1 MERVSNTVLLD
12 AQVFEKISNDTN
24 KIVAEQFQY
33 PVELLEYTLNDE
45 QTFKTLFNI
54 FQNAHKF
61 KIASHSSMDAETYE
75 YEKIPFL
82 EAIEVARDKG
92 LIKLNRITYSR
103 YKTLL
108 DLISYGILKK
118 QIQNKTIQAKV
129 DGITYNI
136 PANKIVELLELD
148 TKTLDDYINTP
159 NRKGSISK
167 EAFLYIVRRFIIR
180 EELMDNFIFPENIEK
195 RITDIVNYEILDFES
210 QNTYLSDENS
220 LTSKT
225 NLNPELIEA
234 ITKDIPANYSTLEKA
249 IFIYIKM
256 CKILSYNDE
265 FFAAKQRGLAAEKH
279 RMIDYIET
287 ISPQFPEVVCYEFNA
302 IYAKMLHSL
311 GINFQ
316 RECFS
321 WKNKYGDGHENL
333 SFRVGKYIIEADS
346 SRHILTGDLFNAK
359 VGNSIKG
366 LKCRNQNFDTY
377 MDFDEILRKV
387 YKDIKKED
395 KSTFSEALKE
405 YEELTNAKQAHIP
418 FNTRFDLFL
427 EKIRTSSFKGLNI
440 MSYILRLVNV
450 LFTEEEREHYI
461 DFEIIRDNNPKD
473 EDKIVAT
480 CGIITMNE
488 KGILKD
494 EEHNKYY
501 IYINGEL
508 KRILKRTLIRNII
521 TGTLGFI
528 DSEEQYIPGIR

>member
-61 KIASHSSMDAETYE
+61 KIASDSSMDAETYE

-118 QIQNKTIQAKV
+118 QLQNKTIQTKV

-136 PANKIVELLELD
+136 PANKIIEFLELD

-210 QNTYLSDENS
+210 QNTYLSDGNS

-346 SRHILTGDLFNAK
+346 SRQILTGDLFNAK

-427 EKIRTSSFKGLNI
+427 EKIRTSSFNGLNI

>member
-61 KIASHSSMDAETYE
+61 KIASDSSMDDETYE

-108 DLISYGILKK
+108 DLIGYGILKK
-118 QIQNKTIQAKV
+118 QLQNKTIQAKV

-136 PANKIVELLELD
+136 PANKIIEFLELD

-346 SRHILTGDLFNAK
+346 SRQILTGDLFNAK

-427 EKIRTSSFKGLNI
+427 EKIRTSSFNGLNI

>member
-61 KIASHSSMDAETYE
+61 KIASDSSMDDETYE

-118 QIQNKTIQAKV
+118 QLQNKTIQTKV

-136 PANKIVELLELD
+136 PANKIIEFLELD

-225 NLNPELIEA
+225 TLNPELIEA

-346 SRHILTGDLFNAK
+346 SRQILTGDLFNAK

>member
-24 KIVAEQFQY
+24 KIVTGQFQY
-33 PVELLEYTLNDE
+33 SVELLEYTLNDE
-45 QTFKTLFNI
+45 QTFKTLFNL
-54 FQNAHKF
+54 FQNVHKF
-61 KIASHSSMDAETYE
+61 KIASNSSADDETYE

-118 QIQNKTIQAKV
+118 QLQNKTIQAKV

-136 PANKIVELLELD
+136 PANKIIEFLELD
-148 TKTLDDYINTP
+148 TKNLDDYINTP

-180 EELMDNFIFPENIEK
+180 EKLMDNFIFPENIEK

-346 SRHILTGDLFNAK
+346 SRQILTGDLFNAK

-377 MDFDEILRKV
+377 MEFDEILRKV

-418 FNTRFDLFL
+418 FNTRFDIFL
-427 EKIRTSSFKGLNI
+427 EKIRTSSFNGLNI

-450 LFTEEEREHYI
+450 LFNEEEREHYI

>member
-45 QTFKTLFNI
+45 QTFKTLFNL
-54 FQNAHKF
+54 FQNVHKF
-61 KIASHSSMDAETYE
+61 KIASDSSMDDETYE

-108 DLISYGILKK
+108 DLIGYGILKK
-118 QIQNKTIQAKV
+118 QLQNKTIQAKV

-136 PANKIVELLELD
+136 PANKIIEFLELD

-180 EELMDNFIFPENIEK
+180 EELMDNFIFPKNIEK

-249 IFIYIKM
+249 IYIYIKM

-321 WKNKYGDGHENL
+321 WKNKYGDGHEKL

-346 SRHILTGDLFNAK
+346 SRQILTGDLFNAK

-427 EKIRTSSFKGLNI
+427 EKIRTSSFNGLNI

>member
-61 KIASHSSMDAETYE
+61 KIASDSSMDAETYE

-118 QIQNKTIQAKV
+118 QLQNKTIQAKV

-136 PANKIVELLELD
+136 PANKIVELLEFD
-148 TKTLDDYINTP
+148 TKTLNDYINTP

-167 EAFLYIVRRFIIR
+167 EAFLYIVRRLIIR

-210 QNTYLSDENS
+210 QNTYLSDGNS

-346 SRHILTGDLFNAK
+346 SRQILTGDLFNAK

-427 EKIRTSSFKGLNI
+427 EKIRTSSFNGLNI

>member
-61 KIASHSSMDAETYE
+61 KIASDSSMDAETYE

-118 QIQNKTIQAKV
+118 QLQNKTIQTKV

-136 PANKIVELLELD
+136 PANKIIEFLELD

-346 SRHILTGDLFNAK
+346 SRKILTGDLFNAK

>member
-61 KIASHSSMDAETYE
+61 KIASDSSMDDETYE

-118 QIQNKTIQAKV
+118 QLQNKTIQTKV

-136 PANKIVELLELD
+136 PANKIIEFLELD
-148 TKTLDDYINTP
+148 TKTIDDYINTP

-210 QNTYLSDENS
+210 QNTYLSDGNS

-225 NLNPELIEA
+225 NLNPKLIEA

-346 SRHILTGDLFNAK
+346 SRQILTGDLFNAK

-427 EKIRTSSFKGLNI
+427 EKIRASSFNGLNI

>member
-24 KIVAEQFQY
+24 KIVTGQFQY
-33 PVELLEYTLNDE
+33 SVELLEYTLNDE
-45 QTFKTLFNI
+45 QTFKTLFNL
-54 FQNAHKF
+54 FQNVHKF
-61 KIASHSSMDAETYE
+61 KIASDSSMDDETYE

-118 QIQNKTIQAKV
+118 QLQNKTIQAKV

-136 PANKIVELLELD
+136 PANKIIEFLELD
-148 TKTLDDYINTP
+148 AKTLDDYINTP

-249 IFIYIKM
+249 IYIYIKM

-346 SRHILTGDLFNAK
+346 SRQILTGDLFNAK

-418 FNTRFDLFL
+418 FNTRFDIFL
-427 EKIRTSSFKGLNI
+427 EKIRTSSFNGLNI

-450 LFTEEEREHYI
+450 LFSEEEREYYI

>member
-61 KIASHSSMDAETYE
+61 KIASDSSMDAETYE

-118 QIQNKTIQAKV
+118 QLQNKTIQAKV

-210 QNTYLSDENS
+210 QNTYLSDGNS

-346 SRHILTGDLFNAK
+346 SRKILTGDLFNAK
-359 VGNSIKG
+359 VGSSIKG

-405 YEELTNAKQAHIP
+405 YEELTNAKQARIP

-427 EKIRTSSFKGLNI
+427 EKIRTSSFNGLNI

>member
-45 QTFKTLFNI
+45 QTFKTLFNL
-54 FQNAHKF
+54 FQNVHKF
-61 KIASHSSMDAETYE
+61 KIASDSSMDDETYE

-118 QIQNKTIQAKV
+118 QLQNKTIQAKV

-136 PANKIVELLELD
+136 PANKIIEFLELD

-159 NRKGSISK
+159 NRKESISK

-180 EELMDNFIFPENIEK
+180 EKLMDNFIFPENIEK

-249 IFIYIKM
+249 IYIYIKM

-279 RMIDYIET
+279 RMIDYIEN

-311 GINFQ
+311 GINFH

-321 WKNKYGDGHENL
+321 WKNKYGDGHEIL

-346 SRHILTGDLFNAK
+346 SRQILTGDLFNAK

-405 YEELTNAKQAHIP
+405 YEELTNTKQAHIP
-418 FNTRFDLFL
+418 FNTRFDIFL
-427 EKIRTSSFKGLNI
+427 EKIRTSSFNGLNI

>member
-61 KIASHSSMDAETYE
+61 KIASDSSMDAETYE

-118 QIQNKTIQAKV
+118 QLQNKTIQAKV

-210 QNTYLSDENS
+210 QNTYLSDGNS

-427 EKIRTSSFKGLNI
+427 EKIRTSSFNGLNI

-528 DSEEQYIPGIR
+528 DSKEQYIPGIR

>member
-61 KIASHSSMDAETYE
+61 KIASDSSMDDETYE

-118 QIQNKTIQAKV
+118 QLQNKTIQTKV

-136 PANKIVELLELD
+136 PANKIIEFLELD
-148 TKTLDDYINTP
+148 TKTLNDYINTP

-167 EAFLYIVRRFIIR
+167 EAFLYIVRRLIIR

-346 SRHILTGDLFNAK
+346 SRQILTGDLFNAK

-405 YEELTNAKQAHIP
+405 YEALTNAKQAHIP

-427 EKIRTSSFKGLNI
+427 EKIRTSSFNGLNI

>member
-61 KIASHSSMDAETYE
+61 KIASDSSMDDETYE

-118 QIQNKTIQAKV
+118 QLQNKTIQTKV

-136 PANKIVELLELD
+136 PANKIIELLELD
-148 TKTLDDYINTP
+148 TKTLNDYINTP

-167 EAFLYIVRRFIIR
+167 EAFLYIVRRLIIR

-346 SRHILTGDLFNAK
+346 SRQILTGDLFNAK

-427 EKIRTSSFKGLNI
+427 EKIRTSSFNGLNI

>member
-61 KIASHSSMDAETYE
+61 KIASDSSMDDETYE

-108 DLISYGILKK
+108 DLIGYGILKK
-118 QIQNKTIQAKV
+118 QLQNKTIQAKV

-136 PANKIVELLELD
+136 PANKIIEFLELD

-180 EELMDNFIFPENIEK
+180 EKLMDNFIFPENIEK

-321 WKNKYGDGHENL
+321 WKNQYGDGHENL

-346 SRHILTGDLFNAK
+346 SRQILTGDLFNAK

-427 EKIRTSSFKGLNI
+427 EKIRTSSFNGLNI

>member
-61 KIASHSSMDAETYE
+61 KIASDSSMDAETYE

-118 QIQNKTIQAKV
+118 QLQNKTIQAKV

-210 QNTYLSDENS
+210 QNTYLSDGNS

-346 SRHILTGDLFNAK
+346 SRQILTGDLFNAK

-405 YEELTNAKQAHIP
+405 YEELTNAKQAHIS

-427 EKIRTSSFKGLNI
+427 EKIRTSSFNGLNI

>member
-61 KIASHSSMDAETYE
+61 KIASDSSMDDETYE

-118 QIQNKTIQAKV
+118 QLQNKTIQTKV

-136 PANKIVELLELD
+136 PANKIIEFLELD

-346 SRHILTGDLFNAK
+346 SRKILTGDLFNAK

-395 KSTFSEALKE
+395 KGTFSEALKE

-427 EKIRTSSFKGLNI
+427 EKIRTSSFNGLNI

>member
-12 AQVFEKISNDTN
+12 AQVFEKISNDIN

-61 KIASHSSMDAETYE
+61 KIASDSSMDAETYE

-118 QIQNKTIQAKV
+118 QLQNKTIQAKV

-210 QNTYLSDENS
+210 QNTYLSDGNS

-427 EKIRTSSFKGLNI
+427 EKIRTSSFNGLNI

>member
-61 KIASHSSMDAETYE
+61 KIASDSSMDDETYE

-118 QIQNKTIQAKV
+118 QLQNKTIQAKV

-136 PANKIVELLELD
+136 PANKIIEFLELD

-180 EELMDNFIFPENIEK
+180 EELMDNFIFPKNIEK

-346 SRHILTGDLFNAK
+346 SKHILTGDLFNAK

-405 YEELTNAKQAHIP
+405 YEELTNAKQTHIP
-418 FNTRFDLFL
+418 FNTRFDIFL
-427 EKIRTSSFKGLNI
+427 EKIRTSSFNGLNI

>member
-61 KIASHSSMDAETYE
+61 KIASDSSMDAETYE

-118 QIQNKTIQAKV
+118 QLQNKTIQAKV

-136 PANKIVELLELD
+136 PANKIIELLELD

-210 QNTYLSDENS
+210 QNTYLSDGNS

-225 NLNPELIEA
+225 NLNPKLIEA

-346 SRHILTGDLFNAK
+346 SRQILTGDLFNAK

-427 EKIRTSSFKGLNI
+427 EKIRTSSFNGLNI

>member
-61 KIASHSSMDAETYE
+61 KIASDSSMDAETYE

-118 QIQNKTIQAKV
+118 QLQNKTIQAKV

-136 PANKIVELLELD
+136 PANKIIEFLELD

-359 VGNSIKG
+359 VGSSIKG

>member
-33 PVELLEYTLNDE
+33 PVELLEYILNDE

-61 KIASHSSMDAETYE
+61 KIASDSSMDDETYE

-118 QIQNKTIQAKV
+118 QLQNKTIQAKV

-136 PANKIVELLELD
+136 PANKIIEFLELD

-346 SRHILTGDLFNAK
+346 SRKILTGDLFNAK

-405 YEELTNAKQAHIP
+405 YEELTNAKQARIP

-427 EKIRTSSFKGLNI
+427 EKIRTSSFNGLNI

>member
-24 KIVAEQFQY
+24 KIVAEQLQY

-61 KIASHSSMDAETYE
+61 KIASDSSMDDETYE

-92 LIKLNRITYSR
+92 LIKLNSITYSR

-118 QIQNKTIQAKV
+118 QLQNKTIQAKV

-136 PANKIVELLELD
+136 PANKIIEFLELD

-210 QNTYLSDENS
+210 QNTYLSDGNS

-346 SRHILTGDLFNAK
+346 SRKILTGDLFNAK

-427 EKIRTSSFKGLNI
+427 EKIRTSSFNGLNI

>member
-61 KIASHSSMDAETYE
+61 KIASDSSMDDETYE

-118 QIQNKTIQAKV
+118 QLQNKTIQTKV

-136 PANKIVELLELD
+136 PANKIIEFLELD

-159 NRKGSISK
+159 NLKGSISK

-279 RMIDYIET
+279 RIIDYIET

-427 EKIRTSSFKGLNI
+427 EKIRTSSFNGLNI

>member
-12 AQVFEKISNDTN
+12 AQVFEKISNYTN

-61 KIASHSSMDAETYE
+61 KIASDSSMDDETYE

-118 QIQNKTIQAKV
+118 QLQNKTIQTKV

-136 PANKIVELLELD
+136 PANKIIEFLELD

-346 SRHILTGDLFNAK
+346 SRQILTGDLFNAK

-427 EKIRTSSFKGLNI
+427 EKIRTSSFNGLNI

>member
-61 KIASHSSMDAETYE
+61 KIASDSSMDAETYE

-118 QIQNKTIQAKV
+118 QLQNKTIQTKV

-136 PANKIVELLELD
+136 PANKIIEFLELD

-167 EAFLYIVRRFIIR
+167 EAFLYIVRRLIIR

-346 SRHILTGDLFNAK
+346 SRKILTGDLFNAK

-405 YEELTNAKQAHIP
+405 YEELTNAKKAHIP

-427 EKIRTSSFKGLNI
+427 EKIRTSSFNGLNI

-461 DFEIIRDNNPKD
+461 DFEIIRNNNPKD

>member
-61 KIASHSSMDAETYE
+61 KIASDSSMDAETYE

-136 PANKIVELLELD
+136 PANKIIEFLELD

-279 RMIDYIET
+279 RIIDYIET

-346 SRHILTGDLFNAK
+346 SRKILTGDLFNAK

>member
-61 KIASHSSMDAETYE
+61 KIASDSSMDAETYE

-118 QIQNKTIQAKV
+118 QLQNKTIQAKV

-210 QNTYLSDENS
+210 QNTYLSDGNS

-427 EKIRTSSFKGLNI
+427 EKIRTSSFNGLNI

-508 KRILKRTLIRNII
+508 KRILKRTLIRTII

>member
-24 KIVAEQFQY
+24 KIVTEQFQY
-33 PVELLEYTLNDE
+33 SVELLEYTLNDE
-45 QTFKTLFNI
+45 QTFKTLFNL
-54 FQNAHKF
+54 FQNVHKF
-61 KIASHSSMDAETYE
+61 KIASDSSMDDETYE

-118 QIQNKTIQAKV
+118 QLQNKTIQAKV

-136 PANKIVELLELD
+136 PANKIIEFLELD

-346 SRHILTGDLFNAK
+346 SRQILTGDLFNAK

-405 YEELTNAKQAHIP
+405 YEELTNAKQVHIP
-418 FNTRFDLFL
+418 FNTRFDIFL
-427 EKIRTSSFKGLNI
+427 EKIRTSSFNGLNI

>member
-61 KIASHSSMDAETYE
+61 KIASDSSMDDETYE

-118 QIQNKTIQAKV
+118 QLQNKTIQTKV

-136 PANKIVELLELD
+136 PANKIIEFLELD

-234 ITKDIPANYSTLEKA
+234 ITKYIPANYSTLEKA

-346 SRHILTGDLFNAK
+346 SRQILTGDLFNAK

-427 EKIRTSSFKGLNI
+427 EKIRTSSFNGLNI

>member
-61 KIASHSSMDAETYE
+61 KIASDSSMDDETYE

-118 QIQNKTIQAKV
+118 QLQNKTIQAKV

-136 PANKIVELLELD
+136 PANKIIEFLELD

-210 QNTYLSDENS
+210 QNTYLSDGNS

-346 SRHILTGDLFNAK
+346 SRQILTGDLFNAK

-480 CGIITMNE
+480 CSIITMNE

>member
-24 KIVAEQFQY
+24 KIVTGQFQY
-33 PVELLEYTLNDE
+33 SVELLEYTLNDE
-45 QTFKTLFNI
+45 QTFKTLFNL
-54 FQNAHKF
+54 FQNVHKF
-61 KIASHSSMDAETYE
+61 KIASDSSMDDETYE

-118 QIQNKTIQAKV
+118 QLQNKTIQAKV

-136 PANKIVELLELD
+136 PANKIIEFLELD

-321 WKNKYGDGHENL
+321 LKNKYGDGHENL

-346 SRHILTGDLFNAK
+346 SRQILTGDLFNAK

-418 FNTRFDLFL
+418 FNTRFEIFL
-427 EKIRTSSFKGLNI
+427 EKIRTSSFNGLNI

>member
-61 KIASHSSMDAETYE
+61 KIASDSSMDAETYE

-136 PANKIVELLELD
+136 PANKIIELLELD
-148 TKTLDDYINTP
+148 TKTLNDYINTP

-210 QNTYLSDENS
+210 QNTYLSDGNS

-346 SRHILTGDLFNAK
+346 SRQILTGDLFNAK

>member
-12 AQVFEKISNDTN
+12 TQVFEKISNDTN
-24 KIVAEQFQY
+24 KIVTGQFQY
-33 PVELLEYTLNDE
+33 SVELLEYTLNDE
-45 QTFKTLFNI
+45 QTFKTLFNL
-54 FQNAHKF
+54 FQNVHKF
-61 KIASHSSMDAETYE
+61 KIASDSSMDDETYE

-118 QIQNKTIQAKV
+118 QLQNKTIQAKV

-136 PANKIVELLELD
+136 PANKIIEFLELD

-159 NRKGSISK
+159 NRKESISK

-346 SRHILTGDLFNAK
+346 SRQILTGDLFNAK

-377 MDFDEILRKV
+377 MEFDEILRKV

-418 FNTRFDLFL
+418 FNTRFDIFL
-427 EKIRTSSFKGLNI
+427 EKIRTSSFNGLNI

>member
-61 KIASHSSMDAETYE
+61 KIASDSSMDDETYE

-118 QIQNKTIQAKV
+118 QLQNKTIQAKV

-136 PANKIVELLELD
+136 PANKIIELLELD

-210 QNTYLSDENS
+210 QNTYLSDGNS

-225 NLNPELIEA
+225 NLNPKLIEA

-418 FNTRFDLFL
+418 FNTRFDIFL
-427 EKIRTSSFKGLNI
+427 EKIRTSSFNGLNI

>member
-24 KIVAEQFQY
+24 KIVMGQFQY
-33 PVELLEYTLNDE
+33 SVELLEYTLNDE
-45 QTFKTLFNI
+45 QTFKTLFNL
-54 FQNAHKF
+54 FQNIHKF
-61 KIASHSSMDAETYE
+61 KIASDSSKDDETYE

-118 QIQNKTIQAKV
+118 QLQNKTIQAKV

-136 PANKIVELLELD
+136 PANKIIEFLELD

-180 EELMDNFIFPENIEK
+180 EKLMDNFIFPENIEK

-346 SRHILTGDLFNAK
+346 SRQILTGDLFNAK

-418 FNTRFDLFL
+418 FNTRFDIFL
-427 EKIRTSSFKGLNI
+427 EKIRTSSFNGLNI